1 LADVGLDGHVRHD
14 GRPADLAGDRRGGVA
29 DVVVAGLRD
38 ERSLLRPHPEVADY
52 ERRRA
57 DDRDR
62 WLGGMRKLLRR
73 ISSM

>member
-1 LADVGLDGHVRHD
+1 M
-14 GRPADLAGDRRGGVA
+14 LAGAGAAGEALLGANALDPSVVA

-38 ERSLLRPHPEVADY
+38 ERFLILPHPEVADY

-73 ISSM
+73 ISSAG